1 MKIRKML
8 YLKFARRMSRN
19 KQSIPVPIII
29 SDNTKLEGT
38 INSTGIVHI
47 DGSFKGTINCEELV
61 IGIRGKLEGEIKA
74 EKLYVYGELLGKA
87 VVDSLF
93 IAGSAKLKG
102 DVTHSSIAIEPG
114 AYIDGRC
121 IRKETGASNIV
132 QMPKRSKSA

>member
-1 MKIRKML
+1 M
-8 YLKFARRMSRN
+8 
-19 KQSIPVPIII
+19 
-29 SDNTKLEGT
+29 
-38 INSTGIVHI
+38 HI

-114 AYIDGRC
+114 AYIDGSC
-121 IRKETGASNIV
+121 IRADRLQPSSRQVQQVNKAALSADSRPVEIANSSKTVVLSVGSSNT
-132 QMPKRSKSA
+132 PKKRISK

>member
-1 MKIRKML
+1 ML

-19 KQSIPVPIII
+19 KQSMPVPSII

-38 INSTGIVHI
+38 IDSTGIVHI
-47 DGSFKGTINCEELV
+47 DGGFKGIINCEELV
-61 IGIRGKLEGEIKA
+61 IGIRGKLEGEVKA
-74 EKLYVYGELLGKA
+74 EKLFIYGELKGKA

-93 IAGSAKLKG
+93 IASSAKLKG

-121 IRKETGASNIV
+121 IRKETGASNVV
-132 QMPKRSKSA
+132 QMPKKSKSA